1 MSNINGLIRMV
12 WALGMFAILY
22 SSSAFVSAIL
32 IQQKS
37 AYGIDKN
44 MTTDQ
49 MTIGGAELK
58 QHLSNT
64 GVPVTLPLIRGYVKG
79 HEVFYITTEASD
91 KKVADHLTN
100 LTGSRVVYAP
110 ALNNAPAGSLA
121 NIYEFKNGIKGSG
134 PEGFQ
139 PNIADSQPGEPG
151 YSPVWRINLVEW
163 KQGIT
168 PRELKSELEI
178 VAAQDKGE
186 LLIKPANVIV
196 NCPFVKWN
204 GDSLKERENK
214 TLTGETAYGGGQV
227 LNIDTSKNQVTFVA
241 HRGFAPDGSTI
252 YYIATDASVKKVAD
266 ALGVVFANKTGSALK
281 SGASS
286 DLFVFTNGIK
296 GTVLW
301 DFKLA

>member
-32 IQQKS
+32 IQKKS

-49 MTIGGAELK
+49 KTIGGAELK

-64 GVPVTLPLIRGYVKG
+64 GVPVTLPLIKGYVKG
-79 HEVFYITTEASD
+79 HEVFYIITEASD

-110 ALNNAPAGSLA
+110 ALNNAPTGSLA
-121 NIYEFKNGIKGSG
+121 NIYEFKNGIKGRG

-178 VAAQDKGE
+178 VAAQNKGE
-186 LLIKPANVIV
+186 LSIKPANVIV

-214 TLTGETAYGGGQV
+214 T
-227 LNIDTSKNQVTFVA
+227 
-241 HRGFAPDGSTI
+241 
-252 YYIATDASVKKVAD
+252 
-266 ALGVVFANKTGSALK
+266 
-281 SGASS
+281 
-286 DLFVFTNGIK
+286 
-296 GTVLW
+296 
-301 DFKLA
+301 